1 MIKVGD
7 KTVEKII
14 IENNEVEKVVVGG
27 ETVWVK
33 TTTPT
38 PTTSS
43 SSSSPSPSEEGSGYE
58 QSASDS
64 TLMNNNDGA
73 LDKG

>member
-14 IENNEVEKVVVGG
+14 MGNNEAEKVVVGG

-43 SSSSPSPSEEGSGYE
+43 SSSSTSGSEEGSDYG
-58 QSASDS
+58 QSASDG
-64 TLMNNNDGA
+64 TLMSNNDGA